1 MNSSKIYFLLHV
13 VFIIISLQGL
23 VEGRS
28 LSHTEEVKLHRN
40 QVMNVLQSAIIE
52 FGYRVGALKLP
63 EVRGGTKDE
72 SEDLTRPVTRPEIR
86 QISRQRQDQ
95 LEDQRQDKLT

>member
-1 MNSSKIYFLLHV
+1 MNSPKIYFLLHV
-13 VFIIISLQGL
+13 VFII
-23 VEGRS
+23 EGRS

-40 QVMNVLQSAIIE
+40 QVMNVLQSGIIE

-72 SEDLTRPVTRPEIR
+72 SEDLSTDIPNRLPNIYYWKHR
-86 QISRQRQDQ
+86 
-95 LEDQRQDKLT
+95 